1 MLQPTDVIIKG
12 KLTID
17 RSSHLEMFYKTGVK
31 TSKKFTETPVLDSLS
46 NHFGGL

>member
-1 MLQPTDVIIKG
+1 MLQPPDVIIKG

-31 TSKKFTETPVLDSLS
+31 TSKKFTETPVLHSLS
-46 NHFGGL
+46 NNFGGL